1 MPSDLSVEVRPN
13 LQIVEGDG
21 DPSVDERRA
30 EEFLLACAGWTQARI
45 ARKFGITQSTVSH
58 DLRVEAQRRRTRAE
72 NVEYEI
78 ERIAGVMESVIDK
91 AWRRHDEAFEH
102 NPNGVA
108 ASNYLKLVLE
118 AAEKY
123 AHLRG
128 LDVPTTGS
136 GQRSGPTRVVVRI
149 GGSKEQPEIAVG
161 VEQ

>member
-1 MPSDLSVEVRPN
+1 MPSDLSVEVHPN
-13 LQIVEGDG
+13 LQVLEGDG
-21 DPSVDERRA
+21 DPTTEERRA
-30 EEFLLACAGWTQARI
+30 EAFLLACAGWSQARI
-45 ARKFGITQSTVSH
+45 ARKFGIAQSTVSH
-58 DLRVEAQRRRTRAE
+58 DLRLEAQRRRSRAE

-78 ERIAGVMESVIDK
+78 ERMAGVMESVIDK
-91 AWRRHDEAFEH
+91 AWRRHDEAFAH

-123 AHLRG
+123 ARLRG
-128 LDVPTTGS
+128 LDTATSSS